1 MDGLPAALS
10 GVLEPFAPVFRR
22 RTWARAQLLLVGAL
36 LCPGTRTVAAALRVL
51 GLDQSRAFSSF
62 HRVLSR
68 ARWSGLA
75 LARILLRQ
83 LAAAFV
89 PEGAEMVFAI
99 DETLECRRGARI
111 TAKGLYRDHA
121 RSSKSVHVKAH
132 GLRWISL
139 MLVTRVPWATR
150 LWALPVLTLLTP
162 SERGCQARGRR
173 HKRVSHWARQAML
186 WLRRQLRG
194 RRIVL
199 VGDNNYSAIELLA
212 RAHRVGITVVTR
224 LRLDAALYDPPPTRE
239 EFRAK
244 HPRGQM
250 PKKGARHPTLKS
262 RVEDPSTPWRRC
274 TLAWYGGAAR
284 ELDRLTGTALW
295 FNNGPPPVTIRWVLL
310 RDPEGKFE
318 PQALVTNEPGLSDE
332 QVIDYFLRRWQIEV
346 TFAEV
351 RAHLGVETQRQW
363 SDAAI
368 ERTTP
373 LLFGLFSIVALCARE
388 QPIRVRRSAWYV
400 KPEPTFS
407 DLLAQIRAPL
417 WLLPIKRTSPSED
430 EVVLIPVPLLQRWRD
445 ALDFAA

>member
-10 GVLEPFAPVFRR
+10 GVLEPFAPAFRR

-51 GLDQSRAFSSF
+51 GLDQSRAFSGF

-99 DETLECRRGARI
+99 DETLERRRGARI

-262 RVEDPSTPWRRC
+262 CVEDPGTAWRRC
-274 TLAWYGGAAR
+274 TLAWYGGTER
-284 ELDRLTGTALW
+284 DLDLLTGTALW
-295 FNNGPPPVTIRWVLL
+295 FHNGLPPVSIRWVLL

-373 LLFGLFSIVALCARE
+373 LLFGLFSVVALCARE
-388 QPIRVRRSAWYV
+388 QPIPVRRTAWYL

-407 DLLAQIRAPL
+407 DLLALIRAPL
-417 WLLPIKRTSPSED
+417 WLLPIKPTSPLD
-430 EVVLIPVPLLQRWRD
+430 DDVVLIPNHLLQRWRE
-445 ALDFAA
+445 ALHFAA